1 MEIKFVA
8 EPIVNMTNNKLMA
21 VEVLSRF
28 YTPNGLQLSTQDTI
42 LRLSS
47 AMKINILQKQINAI
61 AEKKLFFIKNNLTC
75 SINVDYDTCFFILKN
90 KNLRQAISDN
100 NFIALE
106 VSERFPYFNENGSII
121 INNLL
126 KVTGHIWID
135 DFGSDDCKINMSQL
149 QHVEA
154 IKLDKEFLHRILG
167 KDYSIEIL
175 KKISKIYPKI
185 IAEGVETKHIMD
197 KIKDINLWGGQGYYY
212 PSVKLSDI
220 YKLQT
225 YL

>member
-75 SINVDYDTCFFILKN
+75 SINVDYDTCFLF
-90 KNLRQAISDN
+90 
-100 NFIALE
+100 
-106 VSERFPYFNENGSII
+106 
-121 INNLL
+121 
-126 KVTGHIWID
+126 
-135 DFGSDDCKINMSQL
+135 
-149 QHVEA
+149 
-154 IKLDKEFLHRILG
+154 
-167 KDYSIEIL
+167 
-175 KKISKIYPKI
+175 
-185 IAEGVETKHIMD
+185 
-197 KIKDINLWGGQGYYY
+197 
-212 PSVKLSDI
+212 
-220 YKLQT
+220 
-225 YL
+225 